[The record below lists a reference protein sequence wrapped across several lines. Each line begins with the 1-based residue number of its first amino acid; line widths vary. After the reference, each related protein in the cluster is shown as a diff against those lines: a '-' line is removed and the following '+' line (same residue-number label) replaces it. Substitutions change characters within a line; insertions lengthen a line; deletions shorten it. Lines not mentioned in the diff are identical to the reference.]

1 MSRPDESGVASC
13 GVMAIIPVGYGLASV
28 PLNLSGY
35 SRTAFITFGV
45 RNDATLSDPN
55 TAADRIQSAVESE
68 LADRFDSDVTIGPTH
83 LLLNV
88 SAGPLPGDATSTQSG
103 GSSANS
109 PTPNVSLLIRKSTL
123 TPGRTGRGRM
133 YLPWACDE
141 SGLDQAGQ
149 VEGAVV
155 TATTDA
161 FNDFLAELNTQ
172 GLPMVLLHTSAGTPS
187 EVISGVCEGVVATQK
202 RRLVRT

>member
-1 MSRPDESGVASC
+1 
-13 GVMAIIPVGYGLASV
+13 MAIIPVGFGLASI
-28 PLNLSGY
+28 PLNLAGY
-35 SRTAFITFGV
+35 SRTAFVTFGV
-45 RNDATLSDPN
+45 RNDAVLADPN
-55 TAADRIQSAVESE
+55 TAADRIESDFE
-68 LADRFDSDVTIGPTH
+68 DQMGPRFDSDVTIGPCH

-88 SAGPLPGDATSTQSG
+88 SAGPLPGDATSTESG

-109 PTPNVSLLIRKSTL
+109 PTPNVALLIRKSTL

-133 YLPWACDE
+133 YLPWAVDE
-141 SGLDQAGQ
+141 SGLDQAGG

-161 FNDFLAELNTQ
+161 FNNLLEALDGD
-172 GLPMVLLHTSAGTPS
+172 GLPMVLLHTGAGVPS
-187 EVISGVCEGVVATQK
+187 EVISGVCEGTVATQK